1 MFLYV
6 IVLVLYAANK
16 REYSWNS
23 EAIVSTKKRKTKN

>member
-23 EAIVSTKKRKTKN
+23 KAVVSTKKRKTKN